1 MNKKEYTKPQVE
13 VVKLES
19 NNLLAGSPPAWSGEG
34 GSPEFELDEDIF
46 ASPLDE
52 IDAFFAL

>member
-19 NNLLAGSPPAWSGEG
+19 HNLLAGSPPDWSGEV
-34 GSPEFELDEDIF
+34 GSPEFEFDENIF
-46 ASPLDE
+46 VSPTDE